1 MLRLSLIV
9 RLGLLT
15 LSQRAEKERGDNL
28 SRGIQSANERNGKM
42 KVLGKA
48 ASVAMIASLVG
59 AVVLM
64 VYPEVHTAFCT
75 VR

>member
-1 MLRLSLIV
+1 MK
-9 RLGLLT
+9 LGLLT
-15 LSQRAEKERGDNL
+15 LSQRAEKERGVNSSL
-28 SRGIQSANERNGKM
+28 GVQNANERNGRM